1 LRPRLFCNLLRA
13 PGEIAA
19 LSPVEGIIETAIHF
33 QKTDAPDLAQ
43 KAEKEG
49 RERGL
54 NTGFLAVRWIKPG

>member
-1 LRPRLFCNLLRA
+1 
-13 PGEIAA
+13 
-19 LSPVEGIIETAIHF
+19 VEGIIETAIHF

-54 NTGFLAVRWIKPG
+54 NTGAFLAVRWIKPG